1 VGEDGAV
8 SDAAQGIPWGT
19 QWDLDS
25 AADESVDWSAFM
37 VTLGFQDERAGGKAP
52 VNRYFGMCA
61 AGPEGTLALGP
72 FGMTMMAGP
81 PEAMAAEASYVRLL
95 EHVRGFRLDEDRLVL
110 LDADGADVLAFVPSA
125 DPE

>member
-1 VGEDGAV
+1 M

-19 QWDLDS
+19 QWDLVS
-25 AADESVDWSAFM
+25 AADASVDWSAFL

-61 AGPEGTLALGP
+61 AGPDGGLVLGP

-81 PEAMAAEASYVRLL
+81 PEAMSAEAAYVRLL
-95 EHVRGFRLDEDRLVL
+95 EQVRGFRLGDERWCSSTQT
-110 LDADGADVLAFVPSA
+110 GADLLEYVASA

>member
-19 QWDLDS
+19 QWDLVS
-25 AADESVDWSAFM
+25 AADESVDWSAFL

-61 AGPEGTLALGP
+61 AGPDGGLSLGP

-81 PEAMAAEASYVRLL
+81 PEAMSAEASYVRLL
-95 EHVRGFRLDEDRLVL
+95 EQVRGFRLVDDRLIL
-110 LDADGADVLAFVPSA
+110 RDADQAEVLVFIPSA

>member
-1 VGEDGAV
+1 VGEDGVV

-19 QWDLDS
+19 QWDLVS
-25 AADESVDWSAFM
+25 AADESVDWSAFL

-52 VNRYFGMCA
+52 VNRYFGLCA
-61 AGPEGTLALGP
+61 AEPDGGLVLGP

-81 PEAMAAEASYVRLL
+81 PEAMSAEASYVRLL
-95 EHVRGFRLDEDRLVL
+95 EQVRGFRLADERLIL
-110 LDADGADVLAFVPSA
+110 LDADQAAVLEYIASA

>member
-19 QWDLDS
+19 QWDLVS
-25 AADESVDWSAFM
+25 AADESVDWSAFL

-52 VNRYFGMCA
+52 VNRYFGTCA
-61 AGPEGTLALGP
+61 AGPDGQLALGP

-81 PEAMAAEASYVRLL
+81 PEAMSAEASYMRLL
-95 EHVRGFRLDEDRLVL
+95 EQVRGFRFRDERLILLNADQAAVL
-110 LDADGADVLAFVPSA
+110 EYIASA

>member
-19 QWDLDS
+19 QWDLVS
-25 AADESVDWSAFM
+25 ASDESVDWSAFL
-37 VTLGFQDERAGGKAP
+37 VTLGFQDGRAGGKAP

-61 AGPEGTLALGP
+61 AGPDAGLVLGP

-81 PEAMAAEASYVRLL
+81 PEAMSAEASYVRLL
-95 EHVRGFRLDEDRLVL
+95 EQVRGFRLGEERLVL
-110 LDADGADVLAFVPSA
+110 LDADGADVAEFVPSA

>member
-1 VGEDGAV
+1 MSAGAQ
-8 SDAAQGIPWGT
+8 SIPWGT
-19 QWDLDS
+19 QWDLVA
-25 AADESVDWSAFM
+25 AADESVDWSSFL

-61 AGPEGTLALGP
+61 AGPDGGLALGP

-81 PEAMAAEASYVRLL
+81 PEAMSAEASYVRLL
-95 EHVRGFRLDEDRLVL
+95 ELVRGFRLGGDRLAL
-110 LDADGADVLAFVPSA
+110 LDADGADLLAFVPSA

>member
-1 VGEDGAV
+1 M

-19 QWDLDS
+19 QWDLVS
-25 AADESVDWSAFM
+25 AADESVDWSAFL

-61 AGPEGTLALGP
+61 AQPGGGLLLGP

-81 PEAMAAEASYVRLL
+81 PEAMSAEASYVRLL
-95 EHVRGFRLDEDRLVL
+95 EQVRAFRLADERLVL
-110 LDADGADVLAFVPSA
+110 LDADQAAVLEYIASA